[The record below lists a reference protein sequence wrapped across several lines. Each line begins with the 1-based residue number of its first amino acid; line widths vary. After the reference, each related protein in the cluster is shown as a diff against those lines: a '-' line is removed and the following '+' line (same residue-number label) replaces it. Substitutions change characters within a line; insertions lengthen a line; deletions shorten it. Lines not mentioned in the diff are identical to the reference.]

1 VSEYEIS
8 CRGLTELTTDYL
20 EGAMSD
26 RVRTTFEQHAVLC
39 DPCSVHL
46 DQIRIT
52 VRILARL
59 ASPDRAAAAALL
71 AEVEPAG
78 G

>member
-8 CRGLTELTTDYL
+8 CKGLTELSTDYL

-39 DPCSVHL
+39 DPCSAHL
-46 DQIRIT
+46 DQIRTT

-71 AEVEPAG
+71 AEVDTTNG
-78 G
+78 

>member
-1 VSEYEIS
+1 MSEFEIS

-46 DQIRIT
+46 DQIRTT

-59 ASPDRAAAAALL
+59 ALPDRAAAAALL
-71 AEVEPAG
+71 AEVDTARG
-78 G
+78 

>member
-1 VSEYEIS
+1 MSEYEIS
-8 CRGLTELTTDYL
+8 CRALTELTTDYL

-46 DQIRIT
+46 DQIRAT

-59 ASPDRAAAAALL
+59 ALPDRAAAAALL
-71 AEVEPAG
+71 AEVDTARG
-78 G
+78 